1 MMRYLIVLHTEESRT
16 DYGVTV
22 PDLPGCVSAGDTL
35 AEALANAE
43 EAILGHLDVMV
54 ADGHSIPNPSV
65 NPPQDLPPGCLLAV
79 VDIDLNKLALS
90 GKTVRLNVSIP
101 ERTVALIDRA
111 AKRAGTSRSHFLT
124 QAAVAFI
131 ERESR
136 IA

>member
-1 MMRYLIVLHTEESRT
+1 MRYLIVLHSEDDRT

-35 AEALANAE
+35 AEALGNAE
-43 EAILGHLDVMV
+43 EAILCHLDGTI
-54 ADGHSIPNPSV
+54 ADGEPIPNPSV
-65 NPPQDLPPGCLLAV
+65 DSPQDLPAGCMVAV
-79 VDIDLNKLALS
+79 VEIDLNKLALS

-111 AKRAGTSRSHFLT
+111 AKRAGTSRSNFLT
-124 QAAVAFI
+124 QAAMAFI

-136 IA
+136 IT

>member
-22 PDLPGCVSAGDTL
+22 PDLPACVSAGDTL

-54 ADGHSIPNPSV
+54 ADGDPIPNPSV
-65 NPPQDLPPGCLLAV
+65 NPPQDLPAGCMLAV

-111 AKRAGTSRSHFLT
+111 AKRAGTSRSNFLT

>member
-1 MMRYLIVLHTEESRT
+1 MDSAAIIKRLLRDGWTIRNVRGSHHDFTHPTRPGIVEESRA

-22 PDLPGCVSAGDTL
+22 PDLP
-35 AEALANAE
+35 
-43 EAILGHLDVMV
+43 
-54 ADGHSIPNPSV
+54 
-65 NPPQDLPPGCLLAV
+65 PGCMLAV

-111 AKRAGTSRSHFLT
+111 AKRAGTSRSNFLT